1 MLVVLDRNLLGQV
14 GHRRVDTVCDSLN
27 DKAIDIVDIAEP
39 LNALLV
45 CGTDVI
51 DRVLHELVD
60 LFAFTSDGFET
71 SNDSCVVLSLDVIG
85 ALSPH
90 LSLEEGLLAPH
101 VHDLNHLADVLLHLL
116 DELVDVG
123 DDDHSLV
130 DEGIDILGVPLEG
143 VDT

>member
-1 MLVVLDRNLLGQV
+1 MLVVLDRDLLGQV
-14 GHRRVDTVCDSLN
+14 GHRRVDTVRDPLN
-27 DKAIDIVDIAEP
+27 DQAIDIVDIAEP

-51 DRVLHELVD
+51 DGVLHELVD
-60 LFAFTSDGFET
+60 LLSFAPDGFE
-71 SNDSCVVLSLDVIG
+71 SSDDSCVVLRLDVIW

-101 VHDLNHLADVLLHLL
+101 VHDLNHLADILLHLL

-123 DDDHSLV
+123 HNGHGLV
-130 DEGIDILGVPLEG
+130 DEGIDVL
-143 VDT
+143 